1 MQLLAGRYKGARIKT
16 STKMPYRP
24 TLSRIRKSLFDIL
37 FPFNYQN
44 VLDLFSG
51 TGILGFEAASR
62 GANTITFVEKAD
74 IDCHNSQR
82 EFSSRSDSLHVCS
95 ATPRWQDRKSIQ
107 LLESNANQFPDI
119 DFVFNQQDVYTF
131 LNNPKSYDLIFADPP
146 YTSSNNHELVETV
159 LKILN
164 KNGKFILETN
174 KRSQPMMNAIVKN
187 YGNTIISIWTKE

>member
-1 MQLLAGRYKGARIKT
+1 MQVLAGRYKGAKIKT

-62 GANTITFVEKAD
+62 GANKITFVERDK
-74 IDCHNSQR
+74 
-82 EFSSRSDSLHVCS
+82 
-95 ATPRWQDRKSIQ
+95 KSIQ

-119 DFVFNQQDVYTF
+119 DFVFNQQNVYTF
-131 LNNPKSYDLIFADPP
+131 LKNPKSYDLIFADPP
-146 YTSSNNHELVETV
+146 YTSSNIHELVETG

-164 KNGKFILETN
+164 KNGKFVLETN

-187 YGNTIISIWTKE
+187 YGNTVLSIWTKE

>member
-24 TLSRIRKSLFDIL
+24 TLSRIRKSIFDIL

-62 GANTITFVEKAD
+62 GANKITFVE
-74 IDCHNSQR
+74 R
-82 EFSSRSDSLHVCS
+82 
-95 ATPRWQDRKSIQ
+95 DRKSIQ

-119 DFVFNQQDVYTF
+119 DFVFNQQNVYTF

-146 YTSSNNHELVETV
+146 YASSNIHELVETG

-164 KNGKFILETN
+164 KNGKFVLETN

-187 YGNTIISIWTKE
+187 YGNTVLSIWTKE

>member
-62 GANTITFVEKAD
+62 GANKITFVE
-74 IDCHNSQR
+74 R
-82 EFSSRSDSLHVCS
+82 
-95 ATPRWQDRKSIQ
+95 DRKSIQ

-146 YTSSNNHELVETV
+146 YTSSNIHKLVETV

-164 KNGKFILETN
+164 KNGKFVLETN

-187 YGNTIISIWTKE
+187 YGNTVLSIWTKE

>member
-62 GANTITFVEKAD
+62 GANTITFVEK
-74 IDCHNSQR
+74 
-82 EFSSRSDSLHVCS
+82 
-95 ATPRWQDRKSIQ
+95 DRKSIQ

-146 YTSSNNHELVETV
+146 YASSNNHELVETV

>member
-62 GANTITFVEKAD
+62 GANKITFVERDK
-74 IDCHNSQR
+74 
-82 EFSSRSDSLHVCS
+82 
-95 ATPRWQDRKSIQ
+95 KSIQ

-119 DFVFNQQDVYTF
+119 DFVFNQQNVYTF

-146 YTSSNNHELVETV
+146 YTSSNIHELVETG

-164 KNGKFILETN
+164 KNGKFVLETN

>member
-62 GANTITFVEKAD
+62 GANKITFVERDK
-74 IDCHNSQR
+74 
-82 EFSSRSDSLHVCS
+82 
-95 ATPRWQDRKSIQ
+95 KSIQ

-119 DFVFNQQDVYTF
+119 EFIFNQQNVYTF

-146 YTSSNNHELVETV
+146 YTSSNIHELVETV

-164 KNGKFILETN
+164 KNGKFVLETN

-187 YGNTIISIWTKE
+187 YGNTVLSIWTKE

>member
-62 GANTITFVEKAD
+62 GANKITFVERDK
-74 IDCHNSQR
+74 
-82 EFSSRSDSLHVCS
+82 
-95 ATPRWQDRKSIQ
+95 KSIQ
-107 LLESNANQFPDI
+107 LLES
-119 DFVFNQQDVYTF
+119 
-131 LNNPKSYDLIFADPP
+131 LSLI
-146 YTSSNNHELVETV
+146 H
-159 LKILN
+159 I
-164 KNGKFILETN
+164 
-174 KRSQPMMNAIVKN
+174 
-187 YGNTIISIWTKE
+187 

>member
-62 GANTITFVEKAD
+62 GANKITFVE
-74 IDCHNSQR
+74 R
-82 EFSSRSDSLHVCS
+82 
-95 ATPRWQDRKSIQ
+95 DRKSIQ

-119 DFVFNQQDVYTF
+119 DFVFNQQNVYTF

-146 YTSSNNHELVETV
+146 YTSSNIHELVETG

-164 KNGKFILETN
+164 KNGKFVLETN

-187 YGNTIISIWTKE
+187 YGNTVLSIWTKE

>member
-37 FPFNYQN
+37 FPFSYQN

-62 GANTITFVEKAD
+62 GANKITFVERDK
-74 IDCHNSQR
+74 
-82 EFSSRSDSLHVCS
+82 
-95 ATPRWQDRKSIQ
+95 KSIQ

-119 DFVFNQQDVYTF
+119 DFVFNQQNVYTF
-131 LNNPKSYDLIFADPP
+131 LKNPKSYDLIFADPP
-146 YTSSNNHELVETV
+146 YTSSNIHELVETG

-164 KNGKFILETN
+164 KNGKFVLETN

-187 YGNTIISIWTKE
+187 YGNTVLSIWTKE

>member
-62 GANTITFVEKAD
+62 GANKITFVERDK
-74 IDCHNSQR
+74 
-82 EFSSRSDSLHVCS
+82 
-95 ATPRWQDRKSIQ
+95 KSIQ

-119 DFVFNQQDVYTF
+119 DFVFNQQNVYTF

-146 YTSSNNHELVETV
+146 YTLSNIHELVETV

-164 KNGKFILETN
+164 KNGKFVLETN

>member
-62 GANTITFVEKAD
+62 GANKITFVERDK
-74 IDCHNSQR
+74 
-82 EFSSRSDSLHVCS
+82 
-95 ATPRWQDRKSIQ
+95 KSIQ

-119 DFVFNQQDVYTF
+119 DFVFNQQNVYTF
-131 LNNPKSYDLIFADPP
+131 LNNPKSYELIFADPP
-146 YTSSNNHELVETV
+146 YTSSNIHELVETV

-164 KNGKFILETN
+164 KNGKFVLETN

-187 YGNTIISIWTKE
+187 YGNTVLSIWTKE

>member
-24 TLSRIRKSLFDIL
+24 TLSRIRKSIFDIL

-62 GANTITFVEKAD
+62 GANKITFVERDK
-74 IDCHNSQR
+74 
-82 EFSSRSDSLHVCS
+82 
-95 ATPRWQDRKSIQ
+95 KSIQ

-119 DFVFNQQDVYTF
+119 DFVFNQQNVYTF
-131 LNNPKSYDLIFADPP
+131 LKNPKSYDLIFADPP
-146 YTSSNNHELVETV
+146 YTSSNIHELVETG

-164 KNGKFILETN
+164 KNGKFVLETN

-187 YGNTIISIWTKE
+187 YGNTVLSIWTKE

>member
-62 GANTITFVEKAD
+62 GANKITFVE
-74 IDCHNSQR
+74 R
-82 EFSSRSDSLHVCS
+82 
-95 ATPRWQDRKSIQ
+95 DRKSIQ

-119 DFVFNQQDVYTF
+119 DFVFNQQNVYTF

-146 YTSSNNHELVETV
+146 YASSNIHELVETV

-164 KNGKFILETN
+164 KNGKFVLETN

-187 YGNTIISIWTKE
+187 YGNTVLSIWTKE

>member
-62 GANTITFVEKAD
+62 GANKITFVERDK
-74 IDCHNSQR
+74 
-82 EFSSRSDSLHVCS
+82 
-95 ATPRWQDRKSIQ
+95 KSIQ

-119 DFVFNQQDVYTF
+119 DFVFNQQNVYTF

-146 YTSSNNHELVETV
+146 YTLSNIHELVETV

-164 KNGKFILETN
+164 KNGKFVLETN

-187 YGNTIISIWTKE
+187 YGNTVLSIWTKE

>member
-62 GANTITFVEKAD
+62 GANKITFVE
-74 IDCHNSQR
+74 R
-82 EFSSRSDSLHVCS
+82 
-95 ATPRWQDRKSIQ
+95 DRKSIQ

-119 DFVFNQQDVYTF
+119 DFVFNQQNVYTF

-146 YTSSNNHELVETV
+146 YTSSNIHELVETV

-164 KNGKFILETN
+164 KNGKFVLETN
-174 KRSQPMMNAIVKN
+174 KSSQPMMNAIVKN
-187 YGNTIISIWTKE
+187 YGNTVLSIWTKE

>member
-62 GANTITFVEKAD
+62 GANKITFVE
-74 IDCHNSQR
+74 R
-82 EFSSRSDSLHVCS
+82 
-95 ATPRWQDRKSIQ
+95 DRKSIQ

-119 DFVFNQQDVYTF
+119 DFVFNQQNVYTF

-146 YTSSNNHELVETV
+146 YTSSNIHELVETV

-164 KNGKFILETN
+164 KNGKFVLETN

-187 YGNTIISIWTKE
+187 YGNTVLSILTKE

>member
-62 GANTITFVEKAD
+62 GANKITFVERDK
-74 IDCHNSQR
+74 
-82 EFSSRSDSLHVCS
+82 
-95 ATPRWQDRKSIQ
+95 KSIQ

-119 DFVFNQQDVYTF
+119 DFVFNQQNVYTF

-146 YTSSNNHELVETV
+146 YTSSNIHELVETG

-164 KNGKFILETN
+164 KNGKFVLETN

-187 YGNTIISIWTKE
+187 YGNTVLSIWTKE

>member
-62 GANTITFVEKAD
+62 GANKITFVERDK
-74 IDCHNSQR
+74 
-82 EFSSRSDSLHVCS
+82 
-95 ATPRWQDRKSIQ
+95 KSIQ

-119 DFVFNQQDVYTF
+119 DFVFNQQNVYTF
-131 LNNPKSYDLIFADPP
+131 LKNPKSYDLIFADPP
-146 YTSSNNHELVETV
+146 YTSSNIHELVETG

-164 KNGKFILETN
+164 KNGKFVLETN

-187 YGNTIISIWTKE
+187 YGNTVLSIWTKE

>member
-62 GANTITFVEKAD
+62 GANTITFVEQ
-74 IDCHNSQR
+74 N
-82 EFSSRSDSLHVCS
+82 
-95 ATPRWQDRKSIQ
+95 RKSIQ
-107 LLESNANQFPDI
+107 LLQSNADQFPDI
-119 DFVFNQQDVYTF
+119 NFIIKQEDVYTF
-131 LNNPKSYDLIFADPP
+131 LKNSQSYDLIVADPP
-146 YTSSNNHELVETV
+146 YRKIDNYTLVETV
-159 LKILN
+159 LKKLN
-164 KNGKFILETN
+164 KSGKFILETSKN
-174 KRSQPMMNAIVKN
+174 SPPIINAIVKN
-187 YGNTIISIWTKE
+187 YGDTRILIWTKE

>member
-62 GANTITFVEKAD
+62 GANKITFVE
-74 IDCHNSQR
+74 R
-82 EFSSRSDSLHVCS
+82 
-95 ATPRWQDRKSIQ
+95 DRKSIQ

-119 DFVFNQQDVYTF
+119 DFVFNQQNVYTF
-131 LNNPKSYDLIFADPP
+131 LKNPKSYDLIFADPP
-146 YTSSNNHELVETV
+146 YTSSNIHELVETG

-164 KNGKFILETN
+164 KNGKFVLETN

-187 YGNTIISIWTKE
+187 YGNTVLSIWTKE

>member
-37 FPFNYQN
+37 FPFSYQN

-62 GANTITFVEKAD
+62 GANKITFVERDK
-74 IDCHNSQR
+74 
-82 EFSSRSDSLHVCS
+82 
-95 ATPRWQDRKSIQ
+95 KSIQ

-119 DFVFNQQDVYTF
+119 EFVFNQQNVYTF
-131 LNNPKSYDLIFADPP
+131 LKNPKSYDLIFADPP
-146 YTSSNNHELVETV
+146 YTSSNIHELVETG

-164 KNGKFILETN
+164 KNGKFVLETN

-187 YGNTIISIWTKE
+187 YGNTVLSIWTKE

>member
-62 GANTITFVEKAD
+62 GANKITFVE
-74 IDCHNSQR
+74 R
-82 EFSSRSDSLHVCS
+82 
-95 ATPRWQDRKSIQ
+95 DRKSIQ

-119 DFVFNQQDVYTF
+119 DFVFNQQNVYTF

-146 YTSSNNHELVETV
+146 YTTNNIHELVETV

-164 KNGKFILETN
+164 KNGKFVLETN

-187 YGNTIISIWTKE
+187 YGNTVLSIWTKE

>member
-62 GANTITFVEKAD
+62 GANKITFVERDK
-74 IDCHNSQR
+74 
-82 EFSSRSDSLHVCS
+82 
-95 ATPRWQDRKSIQ
+95 KSIQ

-119 DFVFNQQDVYTF
+119 DFVFNQQNVYTF

-146 YTSSNNHELVETV
+146 YTLSNIHELVETG

-164 KNGKFILETN
+164 KNGKFVLETN

-187 YGNTIISIWTKE
+187 YGNTVLSIWTKE

>member
-62 GANTITFVEKAD
+62 GANKITFVERDK
-74 IDCHNSQR
+74 
-82 EFSSRSDSLHVCS
+82 
-95 ATPRWQDRKSIQ
+95 KSIQ

-119 DFVFNQQDVYTF
+119 DFVFNQQNVYTF
-131 LNNPKSYDLIFADPP
+131 LKNPKSYDLIFADPP
-146 YTSSNNHELVETV
+146 YTSNNIHKLVETV

-164 KNGKFILETN
+164 KKGKFVLETN

-187 YGNTIISIWTKE
+187 YGNTVLSIWTKE

>member
-24 TLSRIRKSLFDIL
+24 TLSRIRKSIFDIL

-62 GANTITFVEKAD
+62 GANKITFVE
-74 IDCHNSQR
+74 R
-82 EFSSRSDSLHVCS
+82 
-95 ATPRWQDRKSIQ
+95 DRKSIQ

-119 DFVFNQQDVYTF
+119 DFVFNQQNVYTF

-146 YTSSNNHELVETV
+146 YTSSNIHELVETV

-164 KNGKFILETN
+164 KNGKFVLETN

-187 YGNTIISIWTKE
+187 YGNTVLNIWTKE

>member
-24 TLSRIRKSLFDIL
+24 TLSRIRKSIFDIL

-62 GANTITFVEKAD
+62 GANKITFVE
-74 IDCHNSQR
+74 R
-82 EFSSRSDSLHVCS
+82 
-95 ATPRWQDRKSIQ
+95 DRKSIQ

-119 DFVFNQQDVYTF
+119 DFVFNQQNVYTF

-146 YTSSNNHELVETV
+146 YTSSNIHELVETV

-164 KNGKFILETN
+164 KNGKFVLETN

-187 YGNTIISIWTKE
+187 YGNTVLSIWTKE

>member
-16 STKMPYRP
+16 STKMSYRP

-37 FPFNYQN
+37 FPFSYQN

-62 GANTITFVEKAD
+62 GANKITFVERDK
-74 IDCHNSQR
+74 
-82 EFSSRSDSLHVCS
+82 
-95 ATPRWQDRKSIQ
+95 KSIQ

-119 DFVFNQQDVYTF
+119 DFVFNQQNVYTF
-131 LNNPKSYDLIFADPP
+131 LKNPKSYDLIFADPP
-146 YTSSNNHELVETV
+146 YTSSNIHELVETG

-164 KNGKFILETN
+164 KNGKFVLETN
-174 KRSQPMMNAIVKN
+174 KRSQPKMNAIVKY
-187 YGNTIISIWTKE
+187 YGNTVLSIWTKE

>member
-16 STKMPYRP
+16 STKLPYRP
-24 TLSRIRKSLFDIL
+24 TLSRIRKSIFDIL

-62 GANTITFVEKAD
+62 GANKITFVERDK
-74 IDCHNSQR
+74 
-82 EFSSRSDSLHVCS
+82 
-95 ATPRWQDRKSIQ
+95 KSIQ

-119 DFVFNQQDVYTF
+119 DFVFNQQNVYTF
-131 LNNPKSYDLIFADPP
+131 LKNPKSYDLIFADPP
-146 YTSSNNHELVETV
+146 YTSSNIHELVETG

-164 KNGKFILETN
+164 KNGKFVLETN

-187 YGNTIISIWTKE
+187 YGNTVLSIWTKE

>member
-62 GANTITFVEKAD
+62 GANTITFVEK
-74 IDCHNSQR
+74 
-82 EFSSRSDSLHVCS
+82 
-95 ATPRWQDRKSIQ
+95 DRKSIQ

-146 YTSSNNHELVETV
+146 YTLSNIHELVETV

-164 KNGKFILETN
+164 KNGKFVLETN

-187 YGNTIISIWTKE
+187 YGNTVLSIWTKE

>member
-62 GANTITFVEKAD
+62 GANTITFVEK
-74 IDCHNSQR
+74 
-82 EFSSRSDSLHVCS
+82 
-95 ATPRWQDRKSIQ
+95 DRKSIQ

-119 DFVFNQQDVYTF
+119 DFVFNQQNVYTF

-146 YTSSNNHELVETV
+146 YTSSNIHELVETV

-164 KNGKFILETN
+164 KNGKFVLETN

-187 YGNTIISIWTKE
+187 YGNTVLSIWTKE

>member
-62 GANTITFVEKAD
+62 GANTITFVE
-74 IDCHNSQR
+74 R
-82 EFSSRSDSLHVCS
+82 
-95 ATPRWQDRKSIQ
+95 DRKSIQ

-146 YTSSNNHELVETV
+146 YTSSNIHELVETV

-164 KNGKFILETN
+164 KNGKFVLETN

-187 YGNTIISIWTKE
+187 YGNTVLSIWTKE

>member
-1 MQLLAGRYKGARIKT
+1 MQLLAGRYKGTRIKT

-62 GANTITFVEKAD
+62 GANKITFVERDK
-74 IDCHNSQR
+74 
-82 EFSSRSDSLHVCS
+82 
-95 ATPRWQDRKSIQ
+95 KSIQ

-119 DFVFNQQDVYTF
+119 DFVFNQQNVYTF

-146 YTSSNNHELVETV
+146 YTSSNIHELVETV

-164 KNGKFILETN
+164 KNGKFVLETN
-174 KRSQPMMNAIVKN
+174 KRSRPMMNAIVKN
-187 YGNTIISIWTKE
+187 YGNTVLSIWTKE

>member
-1 MQLLAGRYKGARIKT
+1 MQLLAGRYKCARIKT
-16 STKMPYRP
+16 STKMSYRP

-37 FPFNYQN
+37 FPFSYQN

-62 GANTITFVEKAD
+62 GANKITFVE
-74 IDCHNSQR
+74 R
-82 EFSSRSDSLHVCS
+82 
-95 ATPRWQDRKSIQ
+95 DRKSIQ

-119 DFVFNQQDVYTF
+119 DFVFNQQNVYTF
-131 LNNPKSYDLIFADPP
+131 LKNPKSYDLIFADPP
-146 YTSSNNHELVETV
+146 YTSSNIHELVETG

-164 KNGKFILETN
+164 KNGKFVLETN

-187 YGNTIISIWTKE
+187 YGNTVLSIWTKE

>member
-62 GANTITFVEKAD
+62 GANKITFVE
-74 IDCHNSQR
+74 R
-82 EFSSRSDSLHVCS
+82 
-95 ATPRWQDRKSIQ
+95 DRKSIQ
-107 LLESNANQFPDI
+107 LLESNSNQFPDI
-119 DFVFNQQDVYTF
+119 DFVFNQQNVYTF

-146 YTSSNNHELVETV
+146 YTSSNIHELVETV

-164 KNGKFILETN
+164 KNGKFVLETN

-187 YGNTIISIWTKE
+187 YGNTVLSIWTKE

>member
-16 STKMPYRP
+16 STKMSYRP

-62 GANTITFVEKAD
+62 GANKITFVERDK
-74 IDCHNSQR
+74 
-82 EFSSRSDSLHVCS
+82 
-95 ATPRWQDRKSIQ
+95 KSIQ

-119 DFVFNQQDVYTF
+119 DFVFNQQNVYTF
-131 LNNPKSYDLIFADPP
+131 LKNPKSYDLIFADPP
-146 YTSSNNHELVETV
+146 YTSSNIHELVETG

-164 KNGKFILETN
+164 KNGKFVLETN

-187 YGNTIISIWTKE
+187 YGNTVLSIWTKE

>member
-62 GANTITFVEKAD
+62 GANKITFVE
-74 IDCHNSQR
+74 R
-82 EFSSRSDSLHVCS
+82 
-95 ATPRWQDRKSIQ
+95 DRKSIQ

-119 DFVFNQQDVYTF
+119 DFVFNQQNVYTF

-146 YTSSNNHELVETV
+146 YTSSNIHKLVETV

-164 KNGKFILETN
+164 KNGKFVLETN

-187 YGNTIISIWTKE
+187 YGNTVLSIWTKE

>member
-24 TLSRIRKSLFDIL
+24 TLSRIRKSIFDIL

-62 GANTITFVEKAD
+62 GANKITFVE
-74 IDCHNSQR
+74 R
-82 EFSSRSDSLHVCS
+82 
-95 ATPRWQDRKSIQ
+95 DRKSIQ

-119 DFVFNQQDVYTF
+119 DFVFNQQNVYTF

-146 YTSSNNHELVETV
+146 YTSSNIHELVETV

-164 KNGKFILETN
+164 KNGKFVLETN

-187 YGNTIISIWTKE
+187 YGNTVLSIWTK

>member
-62 GANTITFVEKAD
+62 GANKITFVE
-74 IDCHNSQR
+74 R
-82 EFSSRSDSLHVCS
+82 
-95 ATPRWQDRKSIQ
+95 DRKSIQ

-119 DFVFNQQDVYTF
+119 DFVFNQQNVYTF

-146 YTSSNNHELVETV
+146 YASSNIHELVETG

-164 KNGKFILETN
+164 KNGKFVLETN

-187 YGNTIISIWTKE
+187 YGNTVLSIWTKE